1 MQEKLRSLSPSNWC
15 NIQRSIP
22 SRKLWISNIKNNDK
36 HKRKVNEL
44 EEELQKLKH
53 LQETLIQHTPVNTT
67 ETSASKSKGN
77 SKNENTASVL
87 NRDQQ
92 ENINLFTV
100 INLQSL
106 TN

>member
-1 MQEKLRSLSPSNWC
+1 MIE
-15 NIQRSIP
+15 
-22 SRKLWISNIKNNDK
+22 
-36 HKRKVNEL
+36 
-44 EEELQKLKH
+44 
-53 LQETLIQHTPVNTT
+53 HTPVNTT

-106 TN
+106 TNYGEQLKTQLDFNLTQ

>member
-1 MQEKLRSLSPSNWC
+1 MESKWATRRN
-15 NIQRSIP
+15 
-22 SRKLWISNIKNNDK
+22 K
-36 HKRKVNEL
+36 
-44 EEELQKLKH
+44 KLKH
-53 LQETLIQHTPVNTT
+53 LQETLIEHTPVNTT

-77 SKNENTASVL
+77 SKNENSASVL

-106 TN
+106 TNYGEQLKTQLDFNLTQ